1 MRARVAIVSAVI
13 ALAVATAARANLPAG
28 AFVSVER
35 TIDVASFSRTIAT
48 RYDIVVR
55 GALTADID
63 RDGDLDVVASTDRG
77 FLVWVNDGNGRL
89 TSKKPEHKP
98 IVDGCPPDDTWEHGG
113 ACDGRRTF
121 GFGERR
127 AGPRSDAGRVHAP
140 GPSVLAL
147 ASRQRQFDEPNGFGS
162 RGGASLTAVQ
172 RCEAWCVF
180 FLPLFSWSAAPRGR
194 MRRR

>member
-13 ALAVATAARANLPAG
+13 ALAVATAARANVPAG

-55 GALTADID
+55 GALTADIH
-63 RDGDLDVVASTDRG
+63 RAGALDVVASTARG
-77 FLVWVNDGNGRL
+77 V
-89 TSKKPEHKP
+89 P
-98 IVDGCPPDDTWEHGG
+98 
-113 ACDGRRTF
+113 A
-121 GFGERR
+121 
-127 AGPRSDAGRVHAP
+127 
-140 GPSVLAL
+140 SV
-147 ASRQRQFDEPNGFGS
+147 
-162 RGGASLTAVQ
+162 TAVQ
-172 RCEAWCVF
+172 RCEALCVF

>member
-13 ALAVATAARANLPAG
+13 VLAVATAARANVPAG

-113 ACDGRRTF
+113 ACDEQTIQNEPPSSKVATSCR
-121 GFGERR
+121 
-127 AGPRSDAGRVHAP
+127 HAP
-140 GPSVLAL
+140 PAAVAEHSDSVNDARAL
-147 ASRQRQFDEPNGFGS
+147 DPTR
-162 RGGASLTAVQ
+162 GASTP
-172 RCEAWCVF
+172 R
-180 FLPLFSWSAAPRGR
+180 APPSSH
-194 MRRR
+194 